1 MRAAAFACRS
11 ATSSDT
17 CLAFLGF
24 SGLDEG
30 SPAALLVPCCLAF
43 CCPFSRALSSSVT
56 AFGPNDKTRGEIRGA
71 AARTGCSSKAAV
83 TSGCS
88 ESDRL
93 SSSTTS
99 LASSLTVPGCKKYV
113 QIYCINNAGK

>member
-1 MRAAAFACRS
+1 MRTTAFACCL
-11 ATSSDT
+11 ATSSGT
-17 CLAFLGF
+17 CLAFLGI

-30 SPAALLVPCCLAF
+30 SPAAILVPCGLTF
-43 CCPFSRALSSSVT
+43 CCPLSRALSLSVT
-56 AFGPNDKTRGEIRGA
+56 ACGPNDKTQGDIRVA
-71 AARTGCSSKAAV
+71 AAGTDSSSKAAV

-88 ESDRL
+88 ESNRL

-113 QIYCINNAGK
+113 QVY